1 MAIKVITTFTKSDA
15 STESYSNDAINSQ
28 IEAYF
33 ASGKITQKPVKEV
46 SSDGL
51 VETYTTIFKDQA
63 SFVEFKLDFSG
74 KEVDRQQWLDDNN
87 VSFEIRNVEE

>member
-28 IEAYF
+28 IETYF
-33 ASGKITQKPVKEV
+33 DSGKITQKPVKEV
-46 SSDGL
+46 DGL

-63 SFVEFKLDFSG
+63 SLDEFKLDFGG

-87 VSFEIRNVEE
+87 VSFEIRYVEE